1 MSWRSPGVLTP
12 GAALPVAVLGGVRRA
27 GRTGQGTRRLHDPEP
42 PPDDHGLASRP
53 PAPQGDSASPSS
65 RRHRRHDRNMLSKLH
80 GKLSSR
86 ASHAHLSPLNSY
98 SVTIGLDLDPAEG
111 AARVPEHGSPSIRR
125 RRLAAEL
132 RRLRE
137 RAGFLG
143 EEAAARLGWS
153 GSKLSRIETSKIG
166 IKQED
171 LELLLDLYN
180 VSEEH
185 RAEVLALARE
195 SAQAIL
201 AEEATIAS
209 FPAGYAA
216 FVNAEA
222 EAIRRWD
229 WEPQVVPGL
238 LQTKGYAREVM
249 RGWYEMFNLPPTEL
263 ELRVDARIARQQILN
278 RDKPPELSVVI
289 DESVIRRRFGGSSV
303 MIQQLE
309 RLVEFSDLPN
319 VGIQILPLDGDHPIG
334 TGAFTYMQF
343 AQVHDVKFPDIV
355 YVERLN
361 GDYSIEDIGE
371 TNKYRVTFERLRE
384 KALHYS
390 PSRDLIVSIAR
401 EIWS

>member
-1 MSWRSPGVLTP
+1 MSER
-12 GAALPVAVLGGVRRA
+12 
-27 GRTGQGTRRLHDPEP
+27 
-42 PPDDHGLASRP
+42 
-53 PAPQGDSASPSS
+53 
-65 RRHRRHDRNMLSKLH
+65 
-80 GKLSSR
+80 
-86 ASHAHLSPLNSY
+86 
-98 SVTIGLDLDPAEG
+98 
-111 AARVPEHGSPSIRR
+111 GSPNIRR

-166 IKQED
+166 IKRED
-171 LELLLDLYN
+171 LQSLLDLYR
-180 VSEEH
+180 VSAGH
-185 RAEVLALARE
+185 RADVLALASE
-195 SAQAIL
+195 TEAVPV
-201 AEEATIAS
+201 EEAAIAS
-209 FPAGYAA
+209 FPVGYAA

-238 LQTKGYAREVM
+238 LQTEGYAREVM

-263 ELRVDARIARQQILN
+263 ELRVEARIARQHILS
-278 RDKPPELSVVI
+278 RDEPPDISVVI
-289 DESVIRRRFGGSSV
+289 DESVFRRRFGSSSV
-303 MIQQLE
+303 MSRQFE
-309 RLVEFSDLPN
+309 RLAEFSDLPN
-319 VGIQILPLDGDHPIG
+319 VGIQVLPLGGDHPIG

-343 AQVHDVKFPDIV
+343 AQVHDVRFPDIV

-384 KALHYS
+384 KALDYAQ
-390 PSRDLIVSIAR
+390 SRDLIVTITR